1 MLPDAHMRTLRGP
14 RPTPFTGNPAQAQQ
28 FLNEFRQ
35 LKKANPCH
43 PFLYRPELRV
53 RLALKHIDKNPKTDA
68 WIHDAQSRDSGLTNE
83 TVWNDFLDSFC
94 ETWIYSPKS
103 TISVVAPIV
112 QPLTEVPSPS
122 PAIAS
127 TLKRV
132 DDMSIVLTTD
142 ELPPRCLLGTIDL
155 TEDDADDWTLFAP
168 RTSAPPTDFTIIAPV
183 MTRNESSD
191 PPPPLPLTATL
202 DLATTTSAAQQK
214 SPVTAPI
221 TTSPANHDDRERP
234 LHDTRPDTRVYTQ
247 IAHHGALL
255 TQEHRF
261 VRQRPVVSPPPVDDS
276 SGLSNPVL
284 DARNPAHLAELP
296 CASLALLLASTAL
309 GFTPPCTFVT
319 GANSLKGGVR
329 TLDTSVLD
337 LNFDTPPAP
346 ISPAS
351 SPNLSTHR
359 RSPIAAPP
367 RDDDDWSLFT
377 PSHLAAP
384 SPSSPSPALFHTPT
398 SVPSLGSLPSSP
410 TNRCLSP
417 SGIRT
422 PSHIALLDLTALLN
436 LTAVSDNRP
445 LLSLPDIVH
454 STLDDID
461 DDADAIL
468 FASPPPSS
476 PLVSAPLPPP
486 SLSSRSPPT
495 FQSFPVVVDDN
506 VLIEGVK
513 TFKTS
518 VLIPD
523 IAFSN
528 LSLTYY
534 PPIFLPRAFEQPQDP
549 DEVTPVI
556 SITRRQS
563 TTRTATQNRRRQ
575 DSPRPPDMDEVARHA
590 MTRTLG
596 RCPKSR
602 KSSGQEN
609 NQQNDAMTVD
619 PTTPHALHQRPHIRF
634 TDNRDQH
641 TRPKQEETTEVMDM
655 AALQNRINAWH
666 TQIVPEQ
673 TAPRICV
680 TDSHFMFTPD
690 PRNYAYDYTYQDD
703 CTEG

>member
-14 RPTPFTGNPAQAQQ
+14 RPTPFTGDPAQAQQ
-28 FLNEFRQ
+28 FLDEFRQ
-35 LKKANPCH
+35 LEKANPRH

-68 WIHDAQSRDSGLTNE
+68 WIHDAQSRDSGLTDE
-83 TVWNDFLDSFC
+83 TVWNDFIDSFC

-112 QPLTEVPSPS
+112 QPSTEVPSPS
-122 PAIAS
+122 PAITS

-142 ELPPRCLLGTIDL
+142 ELPPQCLSRTIDL

-168 RTSAPPTDFTIIAPV
+168 RTSAPPPISPSSLTFDRISPIKELPHPLLRTQITPV
-183 MTRNESSD
+183 MTHNESSD

-202 DLATTTSAAQQK
+202 DLATTASAVQQK
-214 SPVTAPI
+214 SSVTAPI

-247 IAHHGALL
+247 IAHRGAPL

-296 CASLALLLASTAL
+296 RASLTLLLASTAL

-337 LNFDTPPAP
+337 PNFDAPPAP

-367 RDDDDWSLFT
+367 RDDDDWSLFA
-377 PSHLAAP
+377 PSHLATP
-384 SPSSPSPALFHTPT
+384 SPSSPSPALFHTHT

-422 PSHIALLDLTALLN
+422 PSHIALLDLSALLD

-445 LLSLPDIVH
+445 LPSLPDIVH

-495 FQSFPVVVDDN
+495 FQSFPVVEDDN

-513 TFKTS
+513 TFETS

-528 LSLTYY
+528 PSLTYY
-534 PPIFLPRAFEQPQDP
+534 PPIFLPRAFEQPRDP
-549 DEVTPVI
+549 DEITPV
-556 SITRRQS
+556 
-563 TTRTATQNRRRQ
+563 
-575 DSPRPPDMDEVARHA
+575 
-590 MTRTLG
+590 
-596 RCPKSR
+596 
-602 KSSGQEN
+602 
-609 NQQNDAMTVD
+609 
-619 PTTPHALHQRPHIRF
+619 
-634 TDNRDQH
+634 
-641 TRPKQEETTEVMDM
+641 
-655 AALQNRINAWH
+655 
-666 TQIVPEQ
+666 
-673 TAPRICV
+673 
-680 TDSHFMFTPD
+680 
-690 PRNYAYDYTYQDD
+690 
-703 CTEG
+703 